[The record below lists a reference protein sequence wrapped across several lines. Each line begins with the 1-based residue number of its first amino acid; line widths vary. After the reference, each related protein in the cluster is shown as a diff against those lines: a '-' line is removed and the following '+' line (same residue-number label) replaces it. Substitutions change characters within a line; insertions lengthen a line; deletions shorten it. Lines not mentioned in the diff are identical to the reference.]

1 MRIIGASENKGQSNR
16 IGNMIEKHESENGL
30 WCRIKLQ
37 SVQSAE

>member
-16 IGNMIEKHESENGL
+16 IGNMIEKRENGL